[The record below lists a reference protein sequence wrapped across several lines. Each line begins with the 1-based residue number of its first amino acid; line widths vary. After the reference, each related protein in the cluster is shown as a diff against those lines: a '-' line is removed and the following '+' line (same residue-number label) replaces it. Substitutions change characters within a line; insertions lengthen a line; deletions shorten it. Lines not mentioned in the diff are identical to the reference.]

1 MEINE
6 LENLIKEKKHK
17 MAMAIESLQD
27 SLTKIRT
34 GRASPVMFD
43 GVKVSAYGALSPLN
57 EVANINIIDNMTI
70 SINVW
75 DKNLIKDVQH
85 AIEKANLGVVPMAD
99 ASTVRINIP
108 PLTEDRKKELVKVVK
123 TYAEDAKIAIRNI
136 RRDVME
142 TLKKLQKSS
151 SISED
156 VLNTK
161 TKEFEEITKTFVE
174 KVDSVILLK
183 EKEILPNK

>member
-1 MEINE
+1 
-6 LENLIKEKKHK
+6 
-17 MAMAIESLQD
+17 
-27 SLTKIRT
+27 
-34 GRASPVMFD
+34 
-43 GVKVSAYGALSPLN
+43 
-57 EVANINIIDNMTI
+57 
-70 SINVW
+70 
-75 DKNLIKDVQH
+75 
-85 AIEKANLGVVPMAD
+85 MAD

>member
-1 MEINE
+1 MKKVLIVLLILLLMLLPGCLTQNRSDFSKRKYINHRGMHRQIPIFRQDQYR
-6 LENLIKEKKHK
+6 NPVIK
-17 MAMAIESLQD
+17 
-27 SLTKIRT
+27 
-34 GRASPVMFD
+34 
-43 GVKVSAYGALSPLN
+43 
-57 EVANINIIDNMTI
+57 
-70 SINVW
+70 
-75 DKNLIKDVQH
+75 
-85 AIEKANLGVVPMAD
+85 
-99 ASTVRINIP
+99 P
-108 PLTEDRKKELVKVVK
+108 PRKKELVKVVK

>member
-1 MEINE
+1 
-6 LENLIKEKKHK
+6 
-17 MAMAIESLQD
+17 
-27 SLTKIRT
+27 
-34 GRASPVMFD
+34 
-43 GVKVSAYGALSPLN
+43 
-57 EVANINIIDNMTI
+57 MTI

-136 RRDVME
+136 RRDV
-142 TLKKLQKSS
+142 LKKLQKSS